1 MAKVKFYP
9 IDIDEK
15 VGVRLFGRTEDGKS
29 VVVLDKSQESYFYII
44 PEKEINLDRFIDN
57 IKDVEMEDNGI
68 YYTIEKV
75 VVVDKKYLGDNV
87 KAIKI
92 IVDKPAS
99 IKIIKE
105 ELKKLPEVS
114 EELEDDIPFYRKYLI
129 DKDITPLTL
138 CEVDGEL
145 REDAGILHID
155 GKVSQISEKI
165 CDNYRMLAFD
175 IETYSTASEEAIGD
189 NPIISLALY
198 GNDGFRKV
206 ITWKRFKDANEDIE
220 FVGSEDELIERFKV
234 HIKDYDPDFLVG
246 YYSDGFDFPQIIDR
260 AKKYKISLDL
270 GKDKGNINF
279 AESGKIKSAKIGGIV
294 HLDIYKFISKIMA
307 GSLNLDSYSL
317 GSVSNAILGE
327 NKLQMDFVDIN
338 QAWDK
343 GDVRGICDYNLQDS
357 RLTLRLAERILPN
370 LIEIAKIVG
379 INIFDVCRVSYG
391 QLVESYLIKR
401 AKEFNVLIPNK
412 PSGDII
418 AMRRVHT
425 YQGGFV
431 MEPKPGLYENLVV
444 LDFMSL
450 YPSIIVSKNISP
462 SSLNYNKGYK
472 SPDIVDESGRKVNYY
487 FDEKED
493 FIPSVIRELIV
504 RKQRIKE
511 IIKENKDDNVLM
523 ARSYGLKTIA
533 NSSYGYYAFFGA
545 RWYSKECA
553 SSITAFGRE
562 FVQDVI
568 KKAEKFGLDV
578 IYADTD
584 GFAARLGNRSKDDV
598 LKFLGKLNKELPGL
612 MELELEDFY
621 KSGIFVSKKGKLGGA
636 KKKYALINENGKMK
650 IIGFETIRRDWS
662 LIARQT
668 QRKVLEIVLK
678 ENNKEKAL
686 NYVKDVISKLRGKE
700 VKVKDLTIFTQLR
713 MKLEDYV
720 QIGPHVSVAK
730 KMQQKGIKVGRG
742 DTILFVIKAGKGMI
756 RDRADIPKDV
766 NEGDYDEEYYV
777 NNQIIPSVEK
787 IFEVLGYNKEDL
799 IKDMGQSSLGDF

>member
-57 IKDVEMEDNGI
+57 IKDVEIEDNGI

-114 EELEDDIPFYRKYLI
+114 EELEEDIPFYRKYLI

-175 IETYSTASEEAIGD
+175 IETHSTVSEEAIGD

-220 FVGSEDELIERFKV
+220 FVGSEDELIEKFKAHV
-234 HIKDYDPDFLVG
+234 KDYAPDFLVG
-246 YYSDGFDFPQIIDR
+246 YYSDGFDFPQIVDR
-260 AKKYKISLDL
+260 AKKYKINLEF
-270 GKDKGNINF
+270 GNDRSNVNF
-279 AESGKIKSAKIGGIV
+279 AGMGKIKSAKINGIV

-317 GSVSNAILGE
+317 GSVSNALLGE
-327 NKLQMDFVDIN
+327 NKLQMDLVGIN

-343 GDVRGICDYNLQDS
+343 GDVKDICNYNLQDS

-370 LIEIAKIVG
+370 LIEIVKIVG
-379 INIFDVCRVSYG
+379 MNIFDVCRVSYG

-412 PSGDII
+412 PSGDVI
-418 AMRRVHT
+418 AVRRVHT
-425 YQGGFV
+425 YQGAFV
-431 MEPKPGLYENLVV
+431 MEPKPGLHKDLVV

-462 SSLNYNKGYK
+462 SSLNYNTGYK
-472 SPDIVDESGRKVNYY
+472 SPEVVDESGKKINYY

-493 FIPSVIRELIV
+493 FIPSVIRELIA
-504 RKQRIKE
+504 RRQRIRE
-511 IIKENKDDNVLM
+511 MIKENKGDNVLE

-562 FVQDVI
+562 FVQDII

-584 GFAARLGNRSKDDV
+584 GFAATLGKKSREAV
-598 LKFLGKLNKELPGL
+598 LKFLAKLNKELPGL

-621 KSGIFVSKKGKLGGA
+621 TSGIFVSKKGEKAGA
-636 KKKYALINENGKMK
+636 KKKYALINEKGEMK
-650 IIGFETIRRDWS
+650 IVGFEAIRKDWS
-662 LIARQT
+662 
-668 QRKVLEIVLK
+668 
-678 ENNKEKAL
+678 
-686 NYVKDVISKLRGKE
+686 
-700 VKVKDLTIFTQLR
+700 F
-713 MKLEDYV
+713 
-720 QIGPHVSVAK
+720 
-730 KMQQKGIKVGRG
+730 
-742 DTILFVIKAGKGMI
+742 
-756 RDRADIPKDV
+756 
-766 NEGDYDEEYYV
+766 
-777 NNQIIPSVEK
+777 
-787 IFEVLGYNKEDL
+787 
-799 IKDMGQSSLGDF
+799 

>member
-1 MAKVKFYP
+1 MAKIKFYP

-15 VGVRLFGRTEDGKS
+15 DGVRLFGRTEDGKDII
-29 VVVLDKSQESYFYII
+29 VLDKSQESYFYII
-44 PEKEINLDRFIDN
+44 PEKEINLDKFVDK
-57 IKDVEMEDNGI
+57 IKDVEIEDNGI

-75 VVVDKKYLGDNV
+75 VIVDKKYLGNDV
-87 KAIKI
+87 KAIKV

-99 IKIIKE
+99 IMIIKD

-114 EELEDDIPFYRKYLI
+114 EKLEYDIPFYRKYLI

-138 CEVDGEL
+138 CEVNGEL
-145 REDAGILHID
+145 RENMGLLYIE
-155 GKVSQISEKI
+155 GKVNQLSEKI

-175 IETYSTASEEAIGD
+175 IETYGAASEETTGD

-220 FVGSEDELIERFKV
+220 FVGSEAELIEKFKDDV
-234 HIKDYDPDFLVG
+234 RDYDPDFLVG
-246 YYSDGFDFPQIIDR
+246 YYSDGFDFPQIVDR
-260 AKKYKISLDL
+260 AKRYKINLDL
-270 GKDKGNINF
+270 GKDKGNVNF
-279 AESGKIKSAKIGGIV
+279 TKRGKIKSAKINGIV
-294 HLDIYKFISKIMA
+294 HLDIYNFISKIMA

-317 GSVSNAILGE
+317 GSVSNALLGD
-327 NKLQMDFVDIN
+327 NKLQMDFIDIN
-338 QAWDK
+338 QAWD
-343 GDVRGICDYNLQDS
+343 RGEIKDICDYNLHDS
-357 RLTLRLAERILPN
+357 RLTLRLAEKILPN
-370 LIEIAKIVG
+370 LIEIVKLVG
-379 INIFDVCRVSYG
+379 VNIFDVCRVSYG
-391 QLVESYLIKR
+391 QLVESYLIRR

-412 PSGDII
+412 PSGDLI
-418 AMRRVHT
+418 AVRKVHT

-472 SPDIVDESGRKVNYY
+472 SPDIIDESGRKVNYY

-511 IIKENKDDNVLM
+511 IIKENKEDAVLK

-568 KKAEKFGLDV
+568 KKAEKFGLNV

-584 GFAARLGNRSKDDV
+584 GFAATVGKRSKEDI
-598 LKFLGKLNKELPGL
+598 LKFLEKLNKGLPGL

-621 KSGIFVSKKGKLGGA
+621 KSGIFVSKKGKSAGA

-650 IIGFETIRRDWS
+650 IVGFETIRRDWS

-668 QRKVLEIVLK
+668 QKKVLEIVLK

-686 NYVKDVISKLRGKE
+686 NYVKDVISKLRNKE
-700 VKVKDLTIFTQLR
+700 IKIKDLIISTRLR
-713 MKLEDYV
+713 MNLENYV
-720 QIGPHVSVAK
+720 QVGPHVSVAK
-730 KMQQKGIKVGRG
+730 KMQQKGIKIGIG
-742 DTILFVIKAGKGMI
+742 DTIWFVIKAGKGMI
-756 RDRADIPKDV
+756 RDRADIPGNI
-766 NEGDYDEEYYV
+766 NEGDYNEDYYV
-777 NNQIIPSVEK
+777 NHQIIPSVEK

-799 IKDMGQSSLGDF
+799 INDMGQSSLGDF

>member
-1 MAKVKFYP
+1 MVKIKFYP
-9 IDIDEK
+9 IDIDERD
-15 VGVRLFGRTEDGKS
+15 GVRLFGRTEDGKS
-29 VVVLDKSQESYFYII
+29 IVVLDKSQESYFYII
-44 PEKEINLDRFIDN
+44 PEKEINLDKFLDK
-57 IKDVEMEDNGI
+57 IKDVEIDDNGI

-75 VVVDKKYLGDNV
+75 VVVDKKYLGDDV
-87 KAIKI
+87 KAIKVT
-92 IVDKPAS
+92 VDKPSS
-99 IKIIKE
+99 IKIIKD

-114 EELEDDIPFYRKYLI
+114 EELEYDIPSYRKYLI
-129 DKDITPLTL
+129 DKEITPLTL

-145 REDAGILHID
+145 IENMGILYID

-175 IETYSTASEEAIGD
+175 IETYSTANEEAIGD

-198 GNDGFRKV
+198 GNDGFKKV
-206 ITWKRFKDANEDIE
+206 ITWKKFKDANEDIE
-220 FVGSEDELIERFKV
+220 FVGSEDELIEKFKNHV
-234 HIKDYDPDFLVG
+234 KNYDPDFLVG
-246 YYSDGFDFPQIIDR
+246 YYSDGFDFPQIMDR
-260 AKKYKISLDL
+260 TKKYKINLGL
-270 GKDKGNINF
+270 GKDRSNVNF
-279 AESGKIKSAKIGGIV
+279 TERGKIKSAKINGIV

-343 GDVRGICDYNLQDS
+343 GDVSGICDYNLQDS

-418 AMRRVHT
+418 AMRKVHT

-462 SSLNYNKGYK
+462 SSLNKSKGYK
-472 SPDIVDESGRKVNYY
+472 SPDIVEESGRKVNYY
-487 FDEKED
+487 FDKKES
-493 FIPSVIRELIV
+493 FIPSVIKDIILR
-504 RKQRIKE
+504 RQRIKE
-511 IIKENKDDNVLM
+511 ILKGKKDSVLK
-523 ARSYGLKTIA
+523 ARSYGLKTIMNA
-533 NSSYGYYAFFGA
+533 AYGYYAFFGA

-553 SSITAFGRE
+553 SAITAFARE
-562 FVQDVI
+562 YIQEAI
-568 KKAEKFGLDV
+568 KGAEKFGLNV

-584 GFAARLGNRSKDDV
+584 GFAAV
-598 LKFLGKLNKELPGL
+598 LNKKTENDILNFLDKLNDELPGL

-621 KSGIFVSKKGKLGGA
+621 KRGIFVSKKGEGSGA
-636 KKKYALINENGKMK
+636 KKKYALINKDGELK
-650 IIGFETIRRDWS
+650 IIGFETVRRDWS
-662 LIARQT
+662 FIARKT
-668 QRKVLEIVLK
+668 QKKVLEIILK
-678 ENNKEKAL
+678 ENDGEKAM
-686 NYVKDVISKLRGKE
+686 NYVKDVISKLRKKE
-700 VKVKDLTIFTQLR
+700 VKIKDLIIFTQLR

-720 QIGPHVSVAK
+720 QIGPHVSVAR
-730 KMQQKGIKVGRG
+730 KMQKKGVKVGVG
-742 DTILFVIKAGKGMI
+742 SPIWFVIKSGKGMI
-756 RDRADIPKDV
+756 RDKADIPENVK
-766 NEGDYDEEYYV
+766 EGGYDEDYYV
-777 NNQIIPSVEK
+777 NNQIVPSVER
-787 IFEVLGYNKEDL
+787 IFDVLKYNKEDL
-799 IKDMGQSSLGDF
+799 IKDKTQSSLGDF

>member
-1 MAKVKFYP
+1 MVKIKFYP
-9 IDIDEK
+9 IDIDERD
-15 VGVRLFGRTEDGKS
+15 GVRLFGRTEDGKS
-29 VVVLDKSQESYFYII
+29 IVVLDKSQESYFYII
-44 PEKEINLDRFIDN
+44 PEKEINLDKFLDK
-57 IKDVEMEDNGI
+57 IKDVEIDDNGI

-75 VVVDKKYLGDNV
+75 VVVDKKYLGDDV
-87 KAIKI
+87 KAIKVT
-92 IVDKPAS
+92 VDKPSS
-99 IKIIKE
+99 IKIIKD

-114 EELEDDIPFYRKYLI
+114 EELEYDIPSYRKYLI
-129 DKDITPLTL
+129 DKEITPLTL

-145 REDAGILHID
+145 IENMGILYID
-155 GKVSQISEKI
+155 GKVNQISEKV
-165 CDNYRMLAFD
+165 CDNYKMLAFD
-175 IETYSTASEEAIGD
+175 IETYGIASEETRMD

-198 GNDGFRKV
+198 GNDGFKKV
-206 ITWKRFKDANEDIE
+206 ITWKKFKDANEDIE
-220 FVGSEDELIERFKV
+220 FVGSEDELIEKFKNHV
-234 HIKDYDPDFLVG
+234 KNYDPDFLVG
-246 YYSDGFDFPQIIDR
+246 YYSDGFDFPQIMDR
-260 AKKYKISLDL
+260 TKKYKINLGL
-270 GKDKGNINF
+270 GKDRSNVNF
-279 AESGKIKSAKIGGIV
+279 TERGKIKSAKINGIV

-317 GSVSNAILGE
+317 GSVSKALLGE
-327 NKLQMDFVDIN
+327 DKLQMDLIDIN

-343 GDVRGICDYNLQDS
+343 GEAKDICYYNLQDS
-357 RLTLRLAERILPN
+357 RLTLRLAESILPN
-370 LIEIAKIVG
+370 LIEIVKIVG

-391 QLVESYLIKR
+391 QLVESYLMRR

-412 PSGDII
+412 PSGDMI
-418 AMRRVHT
+418 AVRRVHT
-425 YQGGFV
+425 YKGGFV

-487 FDEKED
+487 FDEKEE

-504 RKQRIKE
+504 RRQRIRK
-511 IIKENKDDNVLM
+511 IIKENKEDNVLK

-578 IYADTD
+578 VYADTD
-584 GFAARLGNRSKDDV
+584 GFAATLGKKSKEDV
-598 LKFLGKLNKELPGL
+598 LKFLEKLNKGLPGL

-621 KSGIFVSKKGKLGGA
+621 KSGIFVSKKGEMIGA

-650 IIGFETIRRDWS
+650 IVGFETIRRDWS

-668 QRKVLEIVLK
+668 QKRVLEIVLS
-678 ENNKEKAL
+678 ESNKEKAL
-686 NYVKDVISKLRGKE
+686 NYVKDVISKLRNKE
-700 VKVKDLTIFTQLR
+700 VKIKDLIIFTQLR

-730 KMQQKGIKVGRG
+730 KMQQKGMRVGSG
-742 DTILFVIKAGKGMI
+742 DTIWFVIKAGKGMI
-756 RDRADIPKDV
+756 RDRANIPEDI
-766 NEGDYDEEYYV
+766 NEGDYDENYYV

-799 IKDMGQSSLGDF
+799 IKDIGQSSLGDF

>member
-1 MAKVKFYP
+1 MAKIRFYP

-15 VGVRLFGRTEDGKS
+15 DGVRLFGRTEDGKGII
-29 VVVLDKSQESYFYII
+29 VLDKSQESYFYII
-44 PEKEINLDRFIDN
+44 PEKEMNIDKFIDK
-57 IKDVEMEDNGI
+57 IKDVELEENGV
-68 YYTIEKV
+68 YYTIENV
-75 VVVDKKYLGDNV
+75 VVVDKKYLGNDV
-87 KAIKI
+87 KAIKV
-92 IVDKPAS
+92 IVDKPSS
-99 IKIIKE
+99 IMVIKD
-105 ELKKLPEVS
+105 ELKKIPEVG
-114 EELEDDIPFYRKYLI
+114 EELEYDIPFYRKYLI

-145 REDAGILHID
+145 REKGGILYIE
-155 GKVSQISEKI
+155 GRANQISEKI

-175 IETYSTASEEAIGD
+175 IETYGIASEETLD

-220 FVGSEDELIERFKV
+220 FVGSEDELIEKFKNHV
-234 HIKDYDPDFLVG
+234 KNYDPDFLVG
-246 YYSDGFDFPQIIDR
+246 YYSDGFDFPQIMDR
-260 AKKYKISLDL
+260 TKKYKINLGL
-270 GKDKGNINF
+270 GKDRSNVNF
-279 AESGKIKSAKIGGIV
+279 TERGKIKSAKINGIV

-317 GSVSNAILGE
+317 GSVSKALLGE
-327 NKLQMDFVDIN
+327 DKLQMDLIDIN

-343 GDVRGICDYNLQDS
+343 GEAKDICYYNLQDS

-370 LIEIAKIVG
+370 LIEIVKIVG

-504 RKQRIKE
+504 RRQRIRK
-511 IIKENKDDNVLM
+511 IIKENKEDNVLK
-523 ARSYGLKTIA
+523 ARSYVLKTIA

-553 SSITAFGRE
+553 SGITAFGRE

-578 IYADTD
+578 VYADTD
-584 GFAARLGNRSKDDV
+584 GFAATLGKKSKEDV
-598 LKFLGKLNKELPGL
+598 LKFLEKLNKELPGL

-621 KSGIFVSKKGKLGGA
+621 KSGIFVSKKGEMIWA

-650 IIGFETIRRDWS
+650 IVGFETIRRDWS

-668 QRKVLEIVLK
+668 QKRVLEIVLS
-678 ENNKEKAL
+678 ESNKEKAL
-686 NYVKDVISKLRGKE
+686 NYVKDVISKLRNKE
-700 VKVKDLTIFTQLR
+700 VKIKDLIIFTQLR

-730 KMQQKGIKVGRG
+730 KMQQKGMRVGSG
-742 DTILFVIKAGKGMI
+742 SPIWFVIKAGKGMI
-756 RDRADIPKDV
+756 RDRANIPEDI
-766 NEGDYDEEYYV
+766 NEGDYDENYYV

-799 IKDMGQSSLGDF
+799 IKDIGQSSLGDF